1 LTGGAGVAAK
11 IAIHRVKTEWWKILV
26 LLAFAVFYLWN
37 ITSQI
42 PSVKYENFM
51 RDYGDVTADTAA
63 SALGVDG
70 GTDMDEVYEKYIAS
84 NREFFY
90 TKPIDNSVAAVILL
104 GLFLAVL
111 FLCSLFG
118 NRTVSAYLQS
128 GCNRGSL
135 FLSMTAAYYLS
146 AIVIWL
152 IVTSLVRFN
161 YSVEFSAGEQSYF
174 LTTYISW
181 LLMVLATVS
190 VPFLMAFIFHHVLPT
205 VLVSLGVTVLLH
217 SVLPKWLF
225 PTGVMS
231 QNEYWRFD
239 ADMSLLL
246 RADIIAMAMIIAA
259 IVVSYV
265 CFKRK
270 GQK

>member
-1 LTGGAGVAAK
+1 VAAK
-11 IAIHRVKTEWWKILV
+11 IVLHRAKTEWWKIFV
-26 LLAFAVFYLWN
+26 LIAFAIFYLWT

-42 PSVKYENFM
+42 PSVKYDNFM

-63 SALGVDG
+63 SALGVEG
-70 GTDMDEVYEKYIAS
+70 GADVDEVYEKYIAS

-90 TKPIDNSVAAVILL
+90 TKPIDNAVATVILM
-104 GLFLAVL
+104 GLFLSVL
-111 FLCSLFG
+111 LLCSLFN
-118 NRTVSAYLQS
+118 NRSVSSMLQS
-128 GCNRGSL
+128 GCGRGSL
-135 FLSMTAAYYLS
+135 FLSLTASYYLS
-146 AIVIWL
+146 AIAIWL
-152 IVTSLVRFN
+152 IVTSLARFN

-190 VPFLMAFIFHHVLPT
+190 IPFLAAFIFHHALPT
-205 VLVSLGVTVLLH
+205 VLVSLGVTILLH
-217 SVLPKWLF
+217 SILPKWIF
-225 PTGVMS
+225 PTGSMS

-246 RADIIAMAMIIAA
+246 RADIIAICMIIAA

-265 CFKRK
+265 CFRKR

>member
-1 LTGGAGVAAK
+1 MIAK
-11 IAIHRVKTEWWKILV
+11 IALHRAKTEWWKIFV
-26 LLAFAVFYLWN
+26 LIAFAIFYLWT

-63 SALGVDG
+63 SALGVEG
-70 GTDMDEVYEKYIAS
+70 GVDIDEVYEKYIAA

-90 TKPIDNSVAAVILL
+90 TKPIDNAVAAVILM
-104 GLFLAVL
+104 GLFLSVL
-111 FLCSLFG
+111 LLCSLFG

-128 GCNRGSL
+128 GGSRGSL
-135 FLSMTAAYYLS
+135 FLSLTISYYLS

-152 IVTSLVRFN
+152 IVTSLARFN
-161 YSVEFSAGEQSYF
+161 YSVEFTAEEQRYF

-190 VPFLMAFIFHHVLPT
+190 IPFLAAFIFHHALPT
-205 VLVSLGVTVLLH
+205 VLVSLGGTVLLH
-217 SVLPKWLF
+217 SVLPKHIF

-231 QNEYWRFD
+231 QNKYWRFD
-239 ADMSLLL
+239 ADMSLLI
-246 RADIIAMAMIIAA
+246 RVDIIAIGMIIAA
-259 IVVSYV
+259 VIVSCV
-265 CFKRK
+265 CFKKR

>member
-1 LTGGAGVAAK
+1 MVAK
-11 IAIHRVKTEWWKILV
+11 IVMHRVKTEWWKIFI
-26 LLAFAVFYLWN
+26 LLIFAIFYLWT

-51 RDYGDVTADTAA
+51 RDYGDVAADTAA
-63 SALGVDG
+63 SALGVEG
-70 GTDMDEVYEKYIAS
+70 GADVDEVYEKYIAS

-90 TKPIDNSVAAVILL
+90 TKPIDNAVAAAILM
-104 GLFLAVL
+104 GLLLAVL
-111 FLCSLFG
+111 LLCSLFD
-118 NRTVSAYLQS
+118 NRSVSSMLQS
-128 GCNRGSL
+128 GCSRGGLFFSL
-135 FLSMTAAYYLS
+135 TAAYYIS
-146 AIVIWL
+146 AFLIWFT
-152 IVTSLVRFN
+152 VTSLARFN
-161 YSVEFSAGEQSYF
+161 YSVEFTTGEQRYF

-190 VPFLMAFIFHHVLPT
+190 IPFLAAFIFHHALPT
-205 VLVSLGVTVLLH
+205 VLVSLGVTILLH
-217 SVLPKWLF
+217 SILPKWIF

-239 ADMSLLL
+239 ANMSLLV
-246 RADIIAMAMIIAA
+246 RADFIAIGIIIAA

>member
-1 LTGGAGVAAK
+1 MAAK
-11 IAIHRVKTEWWKILV
+11 IVLHRVKTEWWKVFV
-26 LLAFAVFYLWN
+26 LLAFTVFYLWN

-63 SALGVDG
+63 SALGVESGADI
-70 GTDMDEVYEKYIAS
+70 DEVYEKYIAS

-90 TKPIDNSVAAVILL
+90 TKPIDNSVAAVILM

-128 GCNRGSL
+128 GGSRSSL
-135 FLSMTAAYYLS
+135 VISLTISYYLS
-146 AIVIWL
+146 AIAIWL
-152 IVTSLVRFN
+152 IVTALVRFN
-161 YSVEFSAGEQSYF
+161 YSVEFSAGEHSYF
-174 LTTYISW
+174 VTTYISW

-190 VPFLMAFIFHHVLPT
+190 VPFLAAFIFHHALPT
-205 VLVSLGVTVLLH
+205 ILVSLGATVLLH
-217 SVLPKWLF
+217 STLPKWIF

-239 ADMSLLL
+239 ADMSLLI
-246 RADIIAMAMIIAA
+246 RADIIAMVMIVAA
-259 IVVSYV
+259 IIVSYV
-265 CFKRK
+265 CFKKR

>member
-1 LTGGAGVAAK
+1 MAAK
-11 IAIHRVKTEWWKILV
+11 IAMHRLKTEWWKLFV
-26 LLAFAVFYLWN
+26 LLAFALFYLWS

-51 RDYGDVTADTAA
+51 RDYGDVTANTAA

-70 GTDMDEVYEKYIAS
+70 GSDMEEVYERYIAE

-90 TKPIDNSVAAVILL
+90 TKPIDNSVAAVILM
-104 GLFLAVL
+104 GLFLSVL
-111 FLCSLFG
+111 LLCSLFG
-118 NRTVSAYLQS
+118 NRAVSAYLQS
-128 GCNRGSL
+128 GGSRGSL
-135 FLSMTAAYYLS
+135 FLSLTISYYLS

-152 IVTSLVRFN
+152 IVTSLARFN
-161 YSVEFSAGEQSYF
+161 YSVEFTAEEQSYF

-190 VPFLMAFIFHHVLPT
+190 IPFLAAFIFHHTLPT
-205 VLVSLGVTVLLH
+205 VLVSLGGTVLLH
-217 SVLPKWLF
+217 SVLPKHIF

-239 ADMSLLL
+239 ADMSLLI
-246 RADIIAMAMIIAA
+246 RADIIAIGMIIAA
-259 IVVSYV
+259 VIVSCV
-265 CFKRK
+265 CFKKR